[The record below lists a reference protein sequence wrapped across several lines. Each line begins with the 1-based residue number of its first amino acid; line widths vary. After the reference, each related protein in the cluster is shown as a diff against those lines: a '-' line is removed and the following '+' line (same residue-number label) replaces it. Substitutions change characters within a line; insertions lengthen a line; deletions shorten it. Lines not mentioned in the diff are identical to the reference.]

1 LLVLLES
8 NEGVW
13 QIMQQCWVDDTSS
26 YERFKSVNLTDE
38 VMEGD
43 GNAAFRTDA
52 WDEADSLIV

>member
-1 LLVLLES
+1 
-8 NEGVW
+8 
-13 QIMQQCWVDDTSS
+13 MQQCWVDDTSS

>member
-1 LLVLLES
+1 MRES
-8 NEGVW
+8 GRLCN
-13 QIMQQCWVDDTSS
+13 
-26 YERFKSVNLTDE
+26 SVGWMIHQVTRDSNLTDE